1 MTTRGGSP
9 FSEAERALPSPAS
22 GLPRRTIPRMLL
34 CTYTVPVRV
43 AFDVVVRV
51 EDTCML
57 AEPYA
62 DQHSVTI
69 KEAAA
74 RLGITEQAVRQR
86 IRRKTLPAHKIDGK
100 VYVVLSA
107 EQDGASH
114 GSEAVHNDGSAGVAS
129 AVRNA
134 YSELVTQLRSE
145 NELLREQLTVKDEQL
160 RANQVIIS
168 QLAERTRALPVP
180 QSQESAEPSAHAA
193 DTAQPWW
200 KRLFGLR

>member
-1 MTTRGGSP
+1 MH
-9 FSEAERALPSPAS
+9 
-22 GLPRRTIPRMLL
+22 
-34 CTYTVPVRV
+34 
-43 AFDVVVRV
+43 
-51 EDTCML
+51 
-57 AEPYA
+57 AEPHA

-69 KEAAA
+69 REAAD

-114 GSEAVHNDGSAGVAS
+114 GAEAVHNDGSAGVAS

-168 QLAERTRALPVP
+168 QLVERTKALPAP
-180 QSQESAEPSAHAA
+180 KAREAPERPSQTTDLP
-193 DTAQPWW
+193 QPWW
-200 KRLFGLR
+200 KRLFGLQ